1 MKKLFGIGNKTKPGG
16 SDPARG
22 SSARNSELDSE
33 LVNQNILEINQK
45 NKERGIKAKLITKG
59 NYLYIRGTFA
69 DTDGVRKERK
79 IPLRLTSEI
88 SNLVSAEARI
98 LTLVEYVNK
107 NGFIPDQ
114 LMWDTPKVEVK
125 GTTKGI
131 TVSEAIKV
139 FEIKYWE
146 NKDRDSL
153 PKQQTWK
160 GILGHLNKLPENS
173 TLNMGVLIDEIKL
186 SQPESD
192 KRRKLC
198 QYYKRF
204 AEVNGLNNIEL
215 IDDYVGK
222 YKAKQRVNIDPAKL
236 IELVEMVRD
245 NEKWGWLT
253 ASLYVFGTR
262 SGETFSLVP
271 DLDSG
276 TATSVCIPKGKKS
289 MYMKFPIA
297 LTADLARKW
306 ELDNIQRE
314 YTFDLNSYDP
324 TRTKYLGN
332 QWLRYLKPRAKELG
346 IPFLELIDIRHN
358 WGVRSI
364 HAGLDA
370 RVASKSMGHSINTHY
385 SVYNSTYEQVD
396 AINASKKLN
405 N

>member
-33 LVNQNILEINQK
+33 LVNQNIIEINQK

-125 GTTKGI
+125 GTSKGI

-253 ASLYVFGTR
+253 ASAFCFGTR
-262 SGETFSLVP
+262 SGETFSLIP

-289 MYMKFPIA
+289 MYMKYPIA
-297 LTADLARKW
+297 LTKELAIKW

-314 YTFDLNSYDP
+314 YTFDLNNYDP

-332 QWLRYLKPRAKELG
+332 QWLRYLTPRAKELG
-346 IPFLELIDIRHN
+346 IGFLQLTDIRHN

-370 RVASKSMGHSINTHY
+370 RVASKSLGHSINTHY
-385 SVYNSTYEQVD
+385 EIYNSTYEQID
-396 AINASKKLN
+396 AIKASKKLN
-405 N
+405 K

>member
-16 SDPARG
+16 SDPAKG
-22 SSARNSELDSE
+22 SSAKNSELDSE

-45 NKERGIKAKLITKG
+45 NKERGIKAKLLTKG

-79 IPLRLTSEI
+79 IPLRLTSEL

-125 GTTKGI
+125 GTAKGT
-131 TVSEAIKV
+131 TVREAIKV

-160 GILGHLNKLPENS
+160 GILGHLNKLPEDS

-204 AEVNGLNNIEL
+204 AEVNGLNNVEL

-253 ASLYVFGTR
+253 ASAFCFGTR
-262 SGETFSLVP
+262 SGETFSLIP

-289 MYMKFPIA
+289 MYMKYPIA
-297 LTADLARKW
+297 LTKELAIKW

-314 YTFDLNSYDP
+314 YSFDLNNYDP

-332 QWLRYLKPRAKELG
+332 QWLRYLTPRAKELG
-346 IPFLELIDIRHN
+346 IGFLQLTDIRHN

-370 RVASKSMGHSINTHY
+370 RVASKSLGHSINTHY
-385 SVYNSTYEQVD
+385 EIYNSTYEQID
-396 AINASKKLN
+396 AIKASKKLN
-405 N
+405 K